1 MPCEVSS
8 LTVQM
13 TISPGSGLTLPCSEV
28 IIETPSALPS
38 LIDVSAALS
47 RASSRRCLG
56 FSPSRPGFPRASSRT
71 LCSQPPSWSRRRR
84 LAPPRNPGT
93 LPGGSCFSVSVWAPC
108 SSSPGYLRLSQP
120 CSLSHDFL
128 VALLTLETQRGLF
141 GRFCCP
147 YELWELLAAVTPLS
161 SSLSPRP
168 PGGGSLLPSLVER
181 DGVQGVL
188 LTRTTECS
196 HFLWKLQ
203 ISSPGKAAV
212 SSLAF

>member
-1 MPCEVSS
+1 MRF
-8 LTVQM
+8 
-13 TISPGSGLTLPCSEV
+13 G
-28 IIETPSALPS
+28 S
-38 LIDVSAALS
+38 LIDVSALS
-47 RASSRRCLG
+47 PASSRRCLG
-56 FSPSRPGFPRASSRT
+56 FSPSHPCFPRASSRT
-71 LCSQPPSWSRRRR
+71 LCSQPLSWRLRRRP
-84 LAPPRNPGT
+84 APPRNRGT
-93 LPGGSCFSVSVWAPC
+93 LPGGSCSSVSVWALC

-128 VALLTLETQRGLF
+128 VALLTLKTQRGLF

-147 YELWELLAAVTPLS
+147 YELWKLLAAVTPLS

-203 ISSPGKAAV
+203 ISSLCRAGVFHP
-212 SSLAF
+212 AF